1 VRILALDQFGE
12 LGGAQQCLLDLIPA
26 LHERE
31 WEVHVAAPDGPLAAR
46 CREIGATFSPIRCG
60 PYSRGKKPPRDILR
74 FAFELP
80 GLRGE
85 IARLAER
92 FRADLLYVNGPRLLP
107 AAAWA
112 SRDPS
117 MTHRAA
123 QIPGLT
129 AGAGCERRA
138 GFEPASS
145 PARKGGVEL
154 MDGLRASRSQVLK
167 NPFPVLFHCHSFLG
181 NRSGAW
187 PAGISLWRSQARV
200 IASCQFVAQPLARW
214 CAHPPTIVYNGVP
227 ASRFTR
233 SEFAPGGVWR
243 IGIVGR
249 IAPEKGQTDFLKVA
263 RLLAERDHDCRFVV
277 CGAVISSDP
286 ASIAYGK
293 EIRRLAQGLPV
304 EFTGWRGPVDSIFSE
319 LDVLVAPSA
328 PGEATTRVILE
339 AYAAG
344 VPVVAYASGG
354 IPEVV
359 TNGRTGL
366 LVSPAVPQALSG
378 RIRELISGP
387 RERVWELSRQAHEE
401 WRAKYTLEQYRRR
414 IVEIICTTVSEAR
427 GPA

>member
-26 LHERE
+26 LHERQ

-46 CREIGATFSPIRCG
+46 CRDIGATFSAIHCG
-60 PYSRGKKPPRDILR
+60 PYSRGKKTPRDILR

-80 GLRGE
+80 GLRRE
-85 IARLAER
+85 IARLADR

-112 SRDPS
+112 SRG
-117 MTHRAA
+117 R
-123 QIPGLT
+123 
-129 AGAGCERRA
+129 
-138 GFEPASS
+138 
-145 PARKGGVEL
+145 
-154 MDGLRASRSQVLK
+154 VLK
-167 NPFPVLFHCHSFLG
+167 YLIPVLFHCHSFLG
-181 NRSGAW
+181 RSAPPVRAGFRNTWGAL
-187 PAGISLWRSQARV
+187 PAGISLWRSRARV
-200 IASCQFVAQPLARW
+200 VASCRFVAEPLARW
-214 CAHPPTIVYNGVP
+214 CAHPPRIVYNGVP

-249 IAPEKGQTDFLKVA
+249 IAPEKGQIDFLKAA
-263 RLLAERDHDCRFVV
+263 RLLAECDHDCRFVV

-286 ASIAYGK
+286 ASTAYG
-293 EIRRLAQGLPV
+293 EEVRRFAQGLPV
-304 EFTGWRGPVDSIFSE
+304 EFTGWREPVDSIFSE
-319 LDVLVAPSA
+319 LDVLVVPSA

-366 LVSPAVPQALSG
+366 LVSPAIPRALSG

-387 RERVWELSRQAHEE
+387 RERIWEFSRQAHAE
-401 WRAKYTLEQYRRR
+401 WRNKYTLEEYRRR
-414 IVEIICTTVSEAR
+414 IVEIISTTASGELETAIR
-427 GPA
+427 

>member
-1 VRILALDQFGE
+1 VRILVLDQFGE

-26 LHERE
+26 LRQRE

-46 CREIGATFSPIRCG
+46 CRDIGATFSAIRCG

-74 FAFELP
+74 FAFALP
-80 GLRGE
+80 GLHSE

-92 FRADLLYVNGPRLLP
+92 FRADLLYVNGPRMLP

-112 SRDPS
+112 SRG
-117 MTHRAA
+117 RA
-123 QIPGLT
+123 
-129 AGAGCERRA
+129 
-138 GFEPASS
+138 
-145 PARKGGVEL
+145 
-154 MDGLRASRSQVLK
+154 M
-167 NPFPVLFHCHSFLG
+167 LFHCHSFLCQ
-181 NRSGAW
+181 SFLAKCWGAW
-187 PAGISLWRSQARV
+187 PAGISLWRSRARV
-200 IASCQFVAQPLARW
+200 VASCQFVAQPLRRW
-214 CAHPPTIVYNGVP
+214 CANPPTIVYNGVP

-249 IAPEKGQTDFLKVA
+249 IAPEKGQADFLEVA

-277 CGAVISSDP
+277 CGAMISSDR
-286 ASIAYGK
+286 ASIAYEKG
-293 EIRRLAQGLPV
+293 IRRLSQGLPV
-304 EFTGWRGPVDSIFSE
+304 EFTGWREPIDSIFSE

-328 PGEATTRVILE
+328 PCEATTRVILE

-366 LVSPAVPQALSG
+366 LVSPAIPRALSE
-378 RIRELISGP
+378 RIGELISGP
-387 RERVWELSRQAHEE
+387 RERIWELSRQAHEE
-401 WRAKYTLEQYRRR
+401 WRAKYTLEGYRRR
-414 IVEIICTTVSEAR
+414 IVEIISTTASESAQAA
-427 GPA
+427 GCGA